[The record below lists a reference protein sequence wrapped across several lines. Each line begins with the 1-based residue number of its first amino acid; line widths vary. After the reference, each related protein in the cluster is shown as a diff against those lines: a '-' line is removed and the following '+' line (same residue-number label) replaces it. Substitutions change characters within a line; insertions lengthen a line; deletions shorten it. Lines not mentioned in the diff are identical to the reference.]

1 MAHIVKGLNSA
12 GFSDKDYRIGESA
25 KPQIPEQPAEQITLP
40 DPQGVS
46 EPETA
51 EDDFSGL
58 DGKSIGAELERRRE
72 HAQTPEIAPKADT
85 MLDVAAEVEKA
96 YTDAIQQTGNDP
108 MTIFRGRCGIK

>member
-96 YTDAIQQTGNDP
+96 
-108 MTIFRGRCGIK
+108 